1 MRVLKMDQRTK
12 LLKEIQA
19 EDFAL
24 YEAVLYLNG
33 HPDCQKALCYYRERK
48 ETLLDLKEQ
57 YESLYGPLSIYG
69 NKDQNCWRWVDA
81 PWPWEKEA
89 N

>member
-1 MRVLKMDQRTK
+1 MMDERSA
-12 LLKEIQA
+12 LLKELQA

-24 YEAVLYLNG
+24 YETALYLDA
-33 HPDCQKALCYYRERK
+33 HPTCQSALNFYRQHKKAADALRS
-48 ETLLDLKEQ
+48 Q
-57 YESLYGPLSIYG
+57 YEALYGPLSLYG
-69 NKDQNCWRWVDA
+69 NNSATCWRWVDS

>member
-1 MRVLKMDQRTK
+1 MLMTDNGSA

-24 YEAVLYLNG
+24 YETALYLDTHPTCQSALNFYCRHKKAVL
-33 HPDCQKALCYYRERK
+33 ALRA
-48 ETLLDLKEQ
+48 Q
-57 YESLYGPLSIYG
+57 YEELYGPLTIYG
-69 NKDQNCWRWVDA
+69 NDSGSCWHWVDS
-81 PWPWEKEA
+81 PWPWEKEG

>member
-1 MRVLKMDQRTK
+1 MNRRSA

-24 YEAVLYLNG
+24 YEAALYLNA
-33 HPDCQKALCYYRERK
+33 HPNCREALDYYRAHRRTVTELRD
-48 ETLLDLKEQ
+48 E
-57 YESLYGPLSIYG
+57 YENCFGPLTLYG
-69 NKDQNCWRWVDA
+69 NCDA
-81 PWPWEKEA
+81 SCWHWADGPWPWEKEA

>member
-1 MRVLKMDQRTK
+1 MKSRSA

-19 EDFAL
+19 EDFAV
-24 YEAVLYLNG
+24 YEAALFLDG
-33 HPDCQKALCYYRERK
+33 HPTCQEALDYYCQHRRAAME
-48 ETLLDLKEQ
+48 LKE
-57 YESLYGPLSIYG
+57 EFETCYGPLTIYG
-69 NKDQNCWRWVDA
+69 NRNGNCWGWVSS

>member
-1 MRVLKMDQRTK
+1 MTRSA

-19 EDFAL
+19 EDFAV
-24 YEAVLYLNG
+24 YEAALYLNG
-33 HPDCQKALCYYRERK
+33 HPTCHKAMAYYKEHRNTAIALRK
-48 ETLLDLKEQ
+48 E
-57 YESLYGPLSIYG
+57 YESQFGPLTLYG
-69 NKDQNCWRWVDA
+69 NTDCNCWRWADC

>member
-1 MRVLKMDQRTK
+1 MRVLTMDQRNK

-19 EDFAL
+19 EDFAV
-24 YEAVLYLNG
+24 YEAILYLNG
-33 HPDCQKALCYYRERK
+33 HPDCQNALCYYRQHRER
-48 ETLLDLKEQ
+48 LFQLKEE
-57 YESLYGPLSIYG
+57 YEALYGPLSIYG
-69 NKDQNCWRWVDA
+69 NKDGACWRWIDA

>member
-1 MRVLKMDQRTK
+1 MNEKSA

-19 EDFAL
+19 EDFAV
-24 YEAVLYLNG
+24 YEAVLYLDG
-33 HPDCQKALCYYRERK
+33 HPNCAEALNYYHEHNKIARELKA
-48 ETLLDLKEQ
+48 Q
-57 YESLYGPLSIYG
+57 YENSFGPLNIYS
-69 NKDQNCWRWVDA
+69 NRNCGEWQWVSS

>member
-1 MRVLKMDQRTK
+1 MNNRSA

-19 EDFAL
+19 EDFAV
-24 YEAVLYLNG
+24 YEAALYLNG
-33 HPDCQKALCYYRERK
+33 HPTCQNALAYYCEHKSIVKALK
-48 ETLLDLKEQ
+48 EEF
-57 YESLYGPLSIYG
+57 EALYGPLTIYS
-69 NKDQNCWRWVDA
+69 NEDSNCWHWVDG

>member
-1 MRVLKMDQRTK
+1 MNTRSA

-19 EDFAL
+19 EDFAV
-24 YEAVLYLNG
+24 YEAALYLNG
-33 HPDCQKALCYYRERK
+33 HPTCRNALAYYCEHKNIVKALK
-48 ETLLDLKEQ
+48 EE
-57 YESLYGPLSIYG
+57 YEALYGPLSIYG
-69 NKDQNCWRWVDA
+69 NQDNNCWHWVDG